1 MVVNGKAI
9 VDKLFQHTAARR
21 RLDIEADQDGNF
33 DLFQHTAA
41 RRRLGATKL
50 SLTYTNDVS
59 THSRPKAAG
68 LFGVSRKKFLRCF
81 NTQPPEGGWYEYL
94 LEIMSD
100 KVFQHTAAR
109 RRLVNHKWEYVSLA
123 SRFNTQPPEG
133 GWSWHK

>member
-68 LFGVSRKKFLRCF
+68 SPIQENISVEIVSTHSRPK
-81 NTQPPEGGWYEYL
+81 
-94 LEIMSD
+94 
-100 KVFQHTAAR
+100 AAG
-109 RRLVNHKWEYVSLA
+109 A
-123 SRFNTQPPEG
+123 
-133 GWSWHK
+133 